1 MDSIQLFAKSA
12 ICRFLCRD
20 YNGTLLFTWNS
31 YTPNVISEGTP
42 TEILVMSLTAK
53 ECLLR
58 ASFYANQAECEGDPE
73 MKAFLRDLSASW
85 KRDAGESR
93 FDRNVTEE
101 PPLTKR

>member
-85 KRDAGESR
+85 KRDARESR